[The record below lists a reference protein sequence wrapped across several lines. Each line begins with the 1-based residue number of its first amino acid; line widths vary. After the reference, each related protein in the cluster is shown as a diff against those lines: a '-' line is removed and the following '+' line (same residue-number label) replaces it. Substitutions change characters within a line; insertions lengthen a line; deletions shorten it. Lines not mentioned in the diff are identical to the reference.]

1 MTLIIINRI
10 FVCVIL
16 LSISGLVFSS
26 IYLSLEKVLYKLT
39 SPKFMVF
46 INTVALFS
54 FVVPF
59 YYIDSI
65 MDGTE
70 IAILQ
75 NYDVIVF
82 DGETL
87 YDSAISNIFE
97 EAGFIKYIDEIW
109 FVIAIIFLLLKI
121 VTYIYII
128 SNIRNKSFLIE
139 NKSWKTAF
147 NSIKSTSSIKNV
159 TLIGSYYTGTPF
171 TTGVINKYIVIPS
184 SIINELDDEEINFIL
199 SHEFYHAEQNDVAR
213 KILILV
219 LNSLNWFNPMFYYL
233 KDNLSNWIE
242 VACDE
247 AVTKNFNK
255 KQKKKYSELIIKSL
269 ELENG
274 AQGSYCSY
282 YGGNNIKSIKRRIL
296 EIMSEK
302 KKRGVCGKVF
312 VSSLAVF
319 SIVCGN
325 VVAKA
330 ADVPVNKM
338 FSENVSVVDTENI
351 EVITS
356 STESEIYDESI
367 NYEKNTP
374 EGNFT
379 ELIVDANENVTYEI
393 IYGDGKVRSINENIQ
408 PNHSHTYEDVT
419 IKIHEKHS
427 DGSCTTTYYE
437 GKQCTG
443 CGFTLKGDVIK
454 TVTENPC
461 TH

>member
-1 MTLIIINRI
+1 
-10 FVCVIL
+10 
-16 LSISGLVFSS
+16 
-26 IYLSLEKVLYKLT
+26 
-39 SPKFMVF
+39 
-46 INTVALFS
+46 
-54 FVVPF
+54 
-59 YYIDSI
+59 
-65 MDGTE
+65 
-70 IAILQ
+70 
-75 NYDVIVF
+75 
-82 DGETL
+82 
-87 YDSAISNIFE
+87 
-97 EAGFIKYIDEIW
+97 
-109 FVIAIIFLLLKI
+109 
-121 VTYIYII
+121 
-128 SNIRNKSFLIE
+128 
-139 NKSWKTAF
+139 
-147 NSIKSTSSIKNV
+147 
-159 TLIGSYYTGTPF
+159 
-171 TTGVINKYIVIPS
+171 
-184 SIINELDDEEINFIL
+184 
-199 SHEFYHAEQNDVAR
+199 
-213 KILILV
+213 
-219 LNSLNWFNPMFYYL
+219 
-233 KDNLSNWIE
+233 
-242 VACDE
+242 
-247 AVTKNFNK
+247 
-255 KQKKKYSELIIKSL
+255 
-269 ELENG
+269 
-274 AQGSYCSY
+274 
-282 YGGNNIKSIKRRIL
+282 
-296 EIMSEK
+296 MSEK